1 MALKIVCYLSLIIN
15 ATLCVHLKFLSMIQR
30 KHLTKGEAL
39 QKAKHFCGYQERC
52 HSEVKEKLYSLG
64 LWKKDVEE
72 TISQLIE
79 ENYLNE
85 ERYAIAFAGGRFR
98 IKHWG
103 KMKIKYELQ
112 QKKIS
117 AYCIKKAMKEIED
130 DDYKKV
136 FLKLAEVKWESL
148 KEEKNIFIKKRKTQ
162 DYLMQK
168 GFEYE
173 LINEFFRNPE

>member
-1 MALKIVCYLSLIIN
+1 
-15 ATLCVHLKFLSMIQR
+15 MIQR
-30 KHLTKGEAL
+30 KYLTKEQAL
-39 QKAKHFCGYQERC
+39 QKAKHYCAYQERC

-72 TISQLIE
+72 IISQLIE

-85 ERYAIAFAGGRFR
+85 ERYTIAFAGGKFR
-98 IKHWG
+98 MKHWG
-103 KMKIKYELQ
+103 RIKIKYELQ

-117 AYCIKKAMKEIED
+117 AYCINKAMKEISEED
-130 DDYKKV
+130 YQKT
-136 FLKLAEVKWESL
+136 FSKLAKIKWSTL
-148 KEEKNIFIKKRKTQ
+148 KSEKNIFIKKRKTQ

-173 LINEFFRNPE
+173 LINEFFKKSD